1 MKKQIIILAVTALVV
16 LGGAVLLFI
25 NGNGVPPA
33 EVGKPVDE
41 SKLLRD
47 SSHST
52 GKLDAKV
59 VVVEFGDYQ
68 CPACAT
74 VNPFVKQL
82 IAENKDNPN
91 FSFVFRN
98 FPLAMHP
105 NAKISAQAAE
115 AAGEQ
120 GKFWEMHDMLYEK
133 QSEWANSFNPIDA
146 FAGYAQGL
154 GLDAAKFKQA
164 VSGNKFSSVIEAD
177 YNDGTDLGVNSTPT
191 FYVNGEKFTF
201 KSSYQELIDK
211 VKEELAK

>member
-1 MKKQIIILAVTALVV
+1 
-16 LGGAVLLFI
+16 
-25 NGNGVPPA
+25 
-33 EVGKPVDE
+33 
-41 SKLLRD
+41 
-47 SSHST
+47 
-52 GKLDAKV
+52 
-59 VVVEFGDYQ
+59 
-68 CPACAT
+68 
-74 VNPFVKQL
+74 
-82 IAENKDNPN
+82 
-91 FSFVFRN
+91 
-98 FPLAMHP
+98 
-105 NAKISAQAAE
+105 
-115 AAGEQ
+115 
-120 GKFWEMHDMLYEK
+120 MHDMLYEK